1 MNRLYTRLAGAA
13 LCSSV
18 VMMTG
23 SPAMAEPY
31 PRDGIL
37 RVYGALVDGACRL
50 DMTSQQQT
58 VDLGSTPA
66 HLLKYVGEQGNRVAF
81 HIRLRDCLREAGTLT
96 DTRTGNVSWSSSQPV
111 VSVMFRAQTDVNN
124 PELVAVQGGSGFGL
138 RLSDERQRRVLPGQ
152 MLRPD
157 FVTPESDT
165 LTWYVTPER
174 TAAPLTADAFMAMVD
189 FTMSYE

>member
-13 LCSSV
+13 FCSSAV
-18 VMMTG
+18 LMACA
-23 SPAMAEPY
+23 PAMAESY

-50 DMTSQQQT
+50 DMASQQQT
-58 VDLGSTPA
+58 VDLGDTPA
-66 HLLKYVGEQGNRVAF
+66 FLLKHVGEQGNRVAF

-111 VSVMFRAQTDVNN
+111 VSVMFRAQTDVDN
-124 PELVAVQGGSGFGL
+124 PELVAVRGGSGFGL
-138 RLSDERQRRVLPGQ
+138 RLTDERSRRVLPGQ
-152 MLRPD
+152 QLRPD

-174 TAAPLTADAFMAMVD
+174 TAAPLTADAFMAVVD